1 MTIKDVE
8 RKFISIGEASV
19 FTGLSQ
25 ETLRRYFKQ
34 GKVNGFTSAGGQRR
48 FEVENLKEL
57 CSKNLQSIQRN
68 EMGVEQAEQRAKRE
82 KRNIIYARVSSKK
95 QADDLERQ
103 IQFIKEEITKQGK
116 RVDDFELISDIG
128 SGINFNKKGTN
139 ILLDYALSGTI
150 GEVIIAN
157 RDRLSRFGFDLFKAI
172 IIKSGGK
179 LTVINDVQSKS
190 SEQELAEDLL
200 SIVHIFSCKQMGKRS
215 YKNRKC
221 SNQDSKVQDSP
232 GLRTEE
238 SD

>member
-19 FTGLSQ
+19 FTGMSQ

-48 FEVENLKEL
+48 FEVESLKQL
-57 CSKNLQSIQRN
+57 CSANMQANQRN
-68 EMGVEQAEQRAKRE
+68 EMGVEQTEQRARKE

-116 RVDDFELISDIG
+116 SIDDFELISDIG

-139 ILLDYALSGTI
+139 ILLDYALSRTI
-150 GEVIIAN
+150 GEVIVAN

-232 GLRTEE
+232 GLRTEGY
-238 SD
+238 D

>member
-19 FTGLSQ
+19 FTGMSQ

-34 GKVNGFTSAGGQRR
+34 GKINGFTSAGGQRR
-48 FEVENLKEL
+48 FEVESLKEL
-57 CSKNLQSIQRN
+57 CSKNLQSNQRD
-68 EMGVEQAEQRAKRE
+68 EMGNEQRE
-82 KRNIIYARVSSKK
+82 KRGKEKKNIIYARVSSKK

-103 IQFIKEEITKQGK
+103 IQFIKQEIEERGK
-116 RVDDFELISDIG
+116 DVNDYELISDIG
-128 SGINFNKKGTN
+128 SGVNFNKKGTN
-139 ILLDYALSGTI
+139 LLLEYALSGTI
-150 GEVIIAN
+150 GEVIVAN

-172 IIKSGGK
+172 IKKSGGK

-190 SEQELAEDLL
+190 TEQELAEDLL

-221 SNQDSKVQDSP
+221 TNQNSEIQDLS
-232 GLRTEE
+232 GHGAEE
-238 SD
+238 TN

>member
-57 CSKNLQSIQRN
+57 CSKNLQSVQNN
-68 EMGVEQAEQRAKRE
+68 EMGDERAERRAKKE

-116 RVDDFELISDIG
+116 SVDDFELISDIG
-128 SGINFNKKGTN
+128 SGVNFNKKGTN
-139 ILLDYALSGTI
+139 ILLDYALSRTI

-179 LTVINDVQSKS
+179 LTVINDIQSKS

-232 GLRTEE
+232 RFRTEE